1 MVDIDGN
8 ARMTLSVS
16 QSRFKR
22 VRSIFNFQ
30 MIKLNSK
37 TIHVGYVNERHSHSR
52 ERTLIVGRR
61 VKEQELIFMVL
72 VIVFM
77 LAEWVTC

>member
-1 MVDIDGN
+1 
-8 ARMTLSVS
+8 
-16 QSRFKR
+16 
-22 VRSIFNFQ
+22 

-61 VKEQELIFMVL
+61 VKDQELIFMVL